1 MKKRAL
7 TALAVVIFLLFVLF
21 FNRIVNFVINIEWFK
36 ELGYLAVYF
45 TKLKAIAILMVP
57 TLIICFAAITLYYR
71 SLRKNI
77 VKWRKVV
84 EVDPAKEK
92 RNSRIFYTVNFLAS
106 LLFSY
111 SFASGY
117 WYTILQFT
125 NSVSFN
131 QKDPIFGLDVSF
143 YVFKLPLLESLFSTV
158 ISLLIILLVITF
170 MSYFVVSAGKT
181 LDGTVRR
188 MKKVPSFRT
197 IQDDLINFAGRQLAV
212 VAFLFMITVS
222 AGYAIKAVKLV
233 YSTSG
238 VTFGA
243 SYTDI
248 HVSLLFFKI
257 IVVASLIAAVVIF
270 VSLMRSKS
278 KPIVVS
284 VLAIVVLVAAQGL
297 SAFAIQRFVVKPN
310 EKTLEQPYIK
320 YNIEATRKAFNIE
333 NVELNSFAVTNDLT
347 KDDITA
353 NENTINNIRINSYEP
368 ALEFYNQVQIIRYYY
383 KFNDIDLDRYKIDGK
398 LNQVFIAP
406 RELDTSSIQPVT
418 WQNKHLIYTH
428 GYGLAMNKVNSIT
441 STGQPDFVIKDIP
454 PTNTSGLT
462 ITNPRIYFGELTND
476 YAIVSTKIKEFD
488 YPAGSDTQTTTYQED
503 SGISM
508 TLMNKILF
516 AMYYRDMNFL
526 LSQDV
531 TSDSKILIN
540 RNIVDRIKTIAPF
553 LTLDN
558 DPYPVLSD
566 GKVYWIVDAYTT
578 SDKYPYSQPQG
589 SVNYIR
595 NSVKIVVDSVSGN
608 TSFYIVDK
616 SDPIAASYSK
626 IFPGLFKDVNTLS
639 ADLRSHFRYPDDIFT
654 MQCATL
660 GKYHVTDPGVFY
672 NGEDVWEVAKNQTE
686 VNGQLA
692 ASEAPYMMMK
702 LPGAD
707 SEEMVLLQYF
717 NIRSKENM
725 SAMFAARMDG
735 SSYGKML
742 VYTFPAQKTVY
753 SPYLFKQN
761 INQDTTI
768 SAELALWNKEG
779 SQVIYGDTIILPVRN
794 SLLYIEPLYLRASG
808 ENSIPEVKKII
819 VSYADKIILA
829 DSVDSALEQLFQY
842 SGSSGGTTNGGTVTP
857 GTTADQQAKLKQAQ
871 DLYNKA
877 IEAQKNGDWSS
888 YGSYIQ
894 QLGEL
899 LKQLSQ

>member
-1 MKKRAL
+1 LKKKAL
-7 TALAVVIFLLFVLF
+7 TALAVVLFLLFILF

-36 ELGYLAVYF
+36 ELGYLSVYL
-45 TKLKAIAILMVP
+45 TKLKAIAFLMVP
-57 TLIICFAAITLYYR
+57 IFLICFVTITLYYR

-92 RNSRIFYTVNFLAS
+92 NQKKIFYTANLLVS

-117 WYTILQFT
+117 WYTILQYG
-125 NSVSFN
+125 NAVSFN

-143 YVFKLPLLESLFSTV
+143 YVFKLPLMESLLSTML
-158 ISLLIILLVITF
+158 SLLIILLVITF
-170 MSYFVVSAGKT
+170 LSYFVVTARNT
-181 LDGTVRR
+181 LDSTVRNI
-188 MKKVPSFRT
+188 KKVPSFKT
-197 IQDDLINFAGRQLAV
+197 LQDDVIKFAGRQLAV

-222 AGYAIKAVKLV
+222 LGYALKAVNLV
-233 YSTSG
+233 YSTTG

-257 IVVASLIAAVVIF
+257 IVVAALAAAVVIF
-270 VSLMRSKS
+270 VSLLQSKS
-278 KPIVVS
+278 KPIVIS
-284 VLAIVVLVAAQGL
+284 VLAIVVLVAAQAV
-297 SAFAIQRFVVKPN
+297 SAFAMQRFVVKPN

-333 NVELNSFAVTNDLT
+333 NVEASSFPVTNDLT
-347 KDDITA
+347 TDDIAT

-383 KFNDIDLDRYKIDGK
+383 KFNDIDLDRYSIDGK

-406 RELDTSSIQPVT
+406 REIDADSIQPDT

-441 STGQPDFVIKDIP
+441 ATGQPDFVIKDIP

-476 YAIVSTKIKEFD
+476 YAIVNTKIKEFD
-488 YPAGSDTQTTTYQED
+488 YPAGSDTQTTTYKDD

-508 TLMNKILF
+508 TFLNKLLF
-516 AMYYRDMNFL
+516 AVSYRDMNFL

-531 TSDSKILIN
+531 TSQSKILIN
-540 RNIVDRIKTIAPF
+540 RNIVERVKKIAPF
-553 LTLDN
+553 LTLDS

-566 GKVYWIVDAYTT
+566 GKVYWIMDAYTT

-589 SVNYIR
+589 GVNYIR
-595 NSVKIVVDSVSGN
+595 NSVKIVLDSVDGS
-608 TSFYIVDK
+608 TDFYIVD
-616 SDPIAASYSK
+616 STDPIAASYAK

-639 ADLRSHFRYPDDIFT
+639 ADLRSHFRYPDDIFAK
-654 MQCATL
+654 QCAVL

-686 VNGQLA
+686 VNGEMV

-717 NIRSKENM
+717 NMRSKENM
-725 SAMFAARMDG
+725 AAMFCARMDG

-819 VSYADKIILA
+819 VSYADRIILA
-829 DSVDSALEQLFQY
+829 DSIDSALEQLFQY
-842 SGSSGGTTNGGTVTP
+842 KGGSGTTGGT
-857 GTTADQQAKLKQAQ
+857 GTTGTTEDQKAKLQQAQS
-871 DLYNKA
+871 LYEKA

-894 QLGEL
+894 QLGDL

>member
-1 MKKRAL
+1 MKKKAL
-7 TALAVVIFLLFVLF
+7 TALAVVIFLLFILF
-21 FNRIVNFVINIEWFK
+21 FNRIVSFVIDIEWFK

-57 TLIICFAAITLYYR
+57 TLIICFVTIMLYYR

-92 RNSRIFYTVNFLAS
+92 QQKKIFYTVNFLVS

-117 WYTILQFT
+117 WYTILQFQ
-125 NSVSFN
+125 NAVSFN

-143 YVFKLPLLESLFSTV
+143 FVFKLPLLQSLFSTA

-170 MSYFVVSAGKT
+170 LSYFVVTAGNT
-181 LDGTVRR
+181 IDGTVRR
-188 MKKVPSFRT
+188 MKKVPSFKSV
-197 IQDDLINFAGRQLAV
+197 QDDIIKFAGRQLAV
-212 VAFLFMITVS
+212 VAFLFMLTLS
-222 AGYAIKAVKLV
+222 LGYALKAISLV
-233 YSTSG
+233 YSTTG
-238 VTFGA
+238 VTYGA

-248 HVSLLFFKI
+248 HVSLLFFKV
-257 IVVASLIAAVVIF
+257 IVVAAAAAAVVIF
-270 VSLMRSKS
+270 VSLMRAKS
-278 KPIVVS
+278 KPIVIS
-284 VLAIVVLVAAQGL
+284 VLAIVVLVFAQGL

-310 EKTLEQPYIK
+310 EKTMEQPYIK

-333 NVELNSFAVTNDLT
+333 NVETNSFPVTNDLT
-347 KDDITA
+347 TDDIAA

-383 KFNDIDLDRYKIDGK
+383 KFNDIDLDRYKLDGK

-406 RELDTSSIQPVT
+406 REIDTAAIQPDT

-441 STGQPDFVIKDIP
+441 TTGQPDFVIKDIP

-476 YAIVSTKIKEFD
+476 YAIVNTKINEFD
-488 YPAGSDTQTTTYQED
+488 YPSGSDTQTTTYKED

-508 TLMNKILF
+508 TLLNKIMF
-516 AMYYRDMNFL
+516 AVSYRDMNFL

-531 TSDSKILIN
+531 TSQSKILIN
-540 RNIVDRIKTIAPF
+540 RNIVERVKKIAPF
-553 LTLDN
+553 LTLDS

-566 GKVYWIVDAYTT
+566 GKIYWIIDAYTT

-595 NSVKIVVDSVSGN
+595 NSVKIVVDSVSGSTN
-608 TSFYIVDK
+608 FYIVDNA
-616 SDPIAASYSK
+616 DPIAASYAK
-626 IFPGLFKDVNTLS
+626 IFPGLFKDISTLS
-639 ADLRSHFRYPDDIFT
+639 ADLRAHFRYPDDIFA
-654 MQCATL
+654 MQCAVL

-686 VNGQLA
+686 VNGQMA

-717 NIRSKENM
+717 NMRSKENM

-819 VSYADKIILA
+819 VSYSDRIILA
-829 DSVDSALEQLFQY
+829 DSIDSALQELFKY
-842 SGSSGGTTNGGTVTP
+842 KGSTGGTTTGGT
-857 GTTADQQAKLKQAQ
+857 GTTGTTEDQKAKLQQAK

-877 IEAQKNGDWSS
+877 VEAQKNGDWSS
-888 YGSYIQ
+888 YGSYLQ

>member
-7 TALAVVIFLLFVLF
+7 TALAVVLFLLFVLF

-36 ELGYLAVYF
+36 ELGYLSVYF
-45 TKLKAIAILMVP
+45 TKLKAIALLMVP
-57 TLIICFAAITLYYR
+57 ILIICFVTITLYYR

-84 EVDPAKEK
+84 EVDPVKEK
-92 RNSRIFYTVNFLAS
+92 RQKKIFYTVNLIVS
-106 LLFSY
+106 LIFSY

-117 WYTILQFT
+117 WYTILQFG
-125 NSVSFN
+125 NAVSFN

-143 YVFKLPLLESLFSTV
+143 FVFKLPLIESLYSTML
-158 ISLLIILLVITF
+158 SLLIMLLVITF
-170 MSYFVVSAGKT
+170 LSYFIVSASNT
-181 LDGTVRR
+181 IDGTVRR
-188 MKKVPSFRT
+188 MKKVPDFKT
-197 IQDDLINFAGRQLAV
+197 VQEDVIKFAGRQLAV
-212 VAFLFMITVS
+212 VAFLFMITLSV
-222 AGYAIKAVKLV
+222 GYALKAVNLV
-233 YSTSG
+233 YSSTG

-248 HVSLLFFKI
+248 HVSLLFFKV
-257 IVVASLIAAVVIF
+257 IVVAALAAAVVIF
-270 VSLMRSKS
+270 VSLLRSKS
-278 KPIVVS
+278 RPIVIS
-284 VLAIVVLVAAQGL
+284 VLVIVVLVAAEAVSGF
-297 SAFAIQRFVVKPN
+297 SIQRFVVKPN

-333 NVELNSFAVTNDLT
+333 NVELSSFPVTNDLT
-347 KDDITA
+347 TDDIAA
-353 NENTINNIRINSYEP
+353 NENTINNIRLNSYEP

-406 RELDTSSIQPVT
+406 REIDTESIQPDT

-441 STGQPDFVIKDIP
+441 ASGQPDFVIKDIP
-454 PTNTSGLT
+454 PTNTSGLE
-462 ITNPRIYFGELTND
+462 ITNPRIYFGELTKD
-476 YAIVSTKIKEFD
+476 YAIVGTKIKEFD
-488 YPAGSDTQTTTYQED
+488 YPSGSDTQTTTYNED

-508 TLMNKILF
+508 TLMNKLLF
-516 AMYYRDMNFL
+516 AISYRNMNFL
-526 LSQDV
+526 LSQDL
-531 TSDSKILIN
+531 TSQSRILIN
-540 RNIVDRIKTIAPF
+540 RNITERVNKIAPF

-558 DPYPVLSD
+558 DPYPVLSN
-566 GKVYWIVDAYTT
+566 GRIYWIIDAYTT

-589 SVNYIR
+589 NVNYVR
-595 NSVKIVVDSVSGN
+595 NSVKIVLDSVSGSTN
-608 TSFYIVDK
+608 FYIVDS
-616 SDPIAASYSK
+616 SDPIAASYAR

-639 ADLRSHFRYPDDIFT
+639 EDLRSHFRYPDDIFT
-654 MQCATL
+654 MQCAAL
-660 GKYHVTDPGVFY
+660 GKYHVTDPGMFY

-686 VNGQLA
+686 VNGEMT

-702 LPGAD
+702 LPGAG

-717 NIRSKENM
+717 NMRSKENM
-725 SAMFAARMDG
+725 SAMFLARMDSG
-735 SSYGKML
+735 SYGKML

-761 INQDTTI
+761 INQDTNI

-779 SQVIYGDTIILPVRN
+779 SQVIFGDTIILPVRS

-819 VSYADKIILA
+819 VSYADRIILA
-829 DSVDSALEQLFQY
+829 DSIDSALEQLFKY
-842 SGSSGGTTNGGTVTP
+842 KGGTGTSGGTGTP
-857 GTTADQQAKLKQAQ
+857 ATTDEQKARLQEAQ
-871 DLYNKA
+871 SLYNKA
-877 IEAQKNGDWSS
+877 LEAQKNGDWSG

-899 LKQLSQ
+899 LNQLSQ